1 MAATLITYTPGDS
14 RTPKRQPSLSAV
26 ETEEVDGTEQPGLM
40 RRIREALQADRN
52 LMLPVQR
59 RGELVKTL
67 SRIFVMIPAHN
78 ESLSIRDCLEG
89 LADQQIDFRKDGIQI
104 YAVVVADRC
113 NDNTEEIAAE
123 AGKELGLRLT
133 VFRTQGNVERKVGAM
148 NAVWAYIYGNQLD
161 KELHDID
168 PTEDQVAFRKSIKAV
183 LGMDA
188 DSRLAPG
195 ALKTMWDELF
205 SAPDI
210 GSVSALYTMRFP
222 ISKRSI
228 AKDDPHYERKA
239 ASGKYGGPISRWW
252 VSMQKQDMASWL
264 LSLIH
269 RGGSTYVA
277 GGQAS
282 LFRPQALADV
292 VNKFKT
298 LGPWDPSTQVEDM
311 KLTWNMQ
318 SLGWKTLVSKSA
330 RCYVDAMRS
339 YHTLTAQREKWDG
352 GLVGLLT
359 SRRGQ
364 AKSPHI
370 GFLWRQQAKMAMDA
384 LTRLL
389 FFSLLAVALMTD
401 QYHWNWLWLT
411 PPVVASLLNMRL
423 ALRVPQHRPIDIFLA
438 GTLVS
443 PEIYLL
449 VRLIVWVKVWTKRL
463 SVQIED
469 GWEKQ
474 YAAQRGETRAK
485 IKLAILLGL
494 GAVGALVWA
503 SLHFRTFLVS
513 SGVRASTRV
522 DLRVGFVVLSVL
534 ALVQTLAML
543 RQHMLLRA
551 TDHA

>member
-1 MAATLITYTPGDS
+1 LPPLALH
-14 RTPKRQPSLSAV
+14 
-26 ETEEVDGTEQPGLM
+26 EVPADDTDGVEQPGLM
-40 RRIREALQADRN
+40 RRIRDALQSDRSS
-52 LMLPVQR
+52 MLPTHR
-59 RGELVKTL
+59 RGDLVKTL
-67 SRIFVMIPAHN
+67 SRLLVMIPAHN
-78 ESLSIRDCLEG
+78 ESQSIRDCLGG
-89 LADQQIDFRKDGIQI
+89 LADQLIDFRKDGIEI
-104 YAVVVADRC
+104 YAVVVADNC
-113 NDNTEEIAAE
+113 NDNTEEMAVQ
-123 AGKELGLRLT
+123 AGRDLGLKLT

-161 KELHDID
+161 KELHDIE
-168 PTEDQVAFRKSIKAV
+168 PTEDQVSFRKSIKAV

-195 ALKTMWDELF
+195 ALKTMWDELI

-222 ISKRSI
+222 ISKRIIS
-228 AKDDPHYERKA
+228 KDDPHYEQKV
-239 ASGKYGGPISRWW
+239 ASGKYGGPVARWW

-282 LFRPQALADV
+282 LYRPQALADV

-318 SLGWKTLVSKSA
+318 SLGWKTLVSKTA

-339 YHTLTAQREKWDG
+339 YHTLVTQREKWDG

-359 SRRGQ
+359 SRKGQ

-384 LTRLL
+384 ITRAL
-389 FFSLLAVALMTD
+389 FFSLLAVALMTN

-423 ALRVPQHRPIDIFLA
+423 ALRVPQHRSIDILLA
-438 GTLVS
+438 ATLVS
-443 PEIYLL
+443 PEIYLM

-474 YAAQRGETRAK
+474 YAAQRGETTAK
-485 IKLAILLGL
+485 IKYGIFLCLIVGGL
-494 GAVGALVWA
+494 GAWLAI
-503 SLHFRTFLVS
+503 HFRYFLAS
-513 SGVRASTRV
+513 AGVQASTRFDV
-522 DLRVGFVVLSVL
+522 RVGFVVLSVL

-551 TDHA
+551 ADHA